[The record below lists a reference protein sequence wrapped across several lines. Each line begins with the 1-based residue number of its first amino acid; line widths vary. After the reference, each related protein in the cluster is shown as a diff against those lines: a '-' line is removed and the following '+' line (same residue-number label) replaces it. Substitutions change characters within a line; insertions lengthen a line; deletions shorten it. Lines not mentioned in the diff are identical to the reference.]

1 MATFSD
7 PLLLRLYGSC
17 TESRQWREALDLL
30 CTETGAR
37 SAVVQAIRVKD
48 SQVRTYWT
56 AHDTWLD
63 MFCYDTFISDVTNP
77 RMQCDRMFKVS
88 GGLGGDADLFSE
100 AERPMVQRLQA
111 QLREIGLG
119 HFLGAL
125 MPAGPD
131 RYVALALH
139 RDIHDASDFSTRQRD
154 RIASLMP
161 HVQQAV
167 SLAETVAASRQAE
180 ALLRCHL
187 DRWQC
192 GLVVCDTAGVVQWLN
207 QKAQAHLNAGQ
218 GLFVRGGVLR
228 AAGVWSQQRL
238 AKALDDQAKSSAP
251 GFLAIQSGNQSWHL
265 ALQALDPLGTDGQE
279 KALLITLTDNHP
291 AGQIP
296 AEALMALFE
305 LTGAEARLASAL
317 VAGTS
322 LEQYALLR
330 GVTVGTARYQ
340 LKQVLAKTG
349 SSRQSDLVRRVL
361 CSAAAQIVDY
371 RSNNLPAKAVA
382 QTLSSRH

>member
-1 MATFSD
+1 MASVAD
-7 PLLLRLYGSC
+7 PLLLRLYGAC
-17 TESRQWREALDLL
+17 TESRRWREVLDLL

-37 SAVVQAIRVKD
+37 SAVVQAVRVQGSKV
-48 SQVRTYWT
+48 STYWT
-56 AHDTWLD
+56 AHDSWLD
-63 MFCYDTFISDVTNP
+63 MFCYDAFISDVTNP
-77 RMQCDRMFKVS
+77 RMQCDRLLKVS
-88 GGLGGDADLFSE
+88 GSLGDDADLFCD
-100 AERPMVQRLQA
+100 AERPIVQRLQA

-119 HFLGAL
+119 RFLGAL
-125 MPAGPD
+125 LPAGPD

-161 HVQQAV
+161 HFQQAV
-167 SLAETVAASRQAE
+167 SLAETVAANRPAE

-192 GLVVCDTAGVVQWLN
+192 GLVVCDASGEVQWLN
-207 QKAQAHLNAGQ
+207 QKAQAHLNAGH
-218 GLFVRGGVLR
+218 GLFVRDGALR
-228 AAGVWSQQRL
+228 AAGVQSQQRL
-238 AKALDDQAKSSAP
+238 AKALDEQAKGRAP
-251 GFLAIQSGNQSWHL
+251 GFLAIQSGDTSWHL

-317 VAGTS
+317 VGGTS
-322 LEQYALLR
+322 LEQYASLR

-371 RSNNLPAKAVA
+371 PK
-382 QTLSSRH
+382 H